1 MKDDTELMPPV
12 QEGLHNHASKN
23 DGPDETPVYEDLFH
37 DEGRR
42 NILDEEAEDRP
53 ATMKK

>member
-12 QEGLHNHASKN
+12 QEGLHNHAPKN